1 MARALRRSWGGR
13 ILVAFG
19 WLLGLI
25 AALVLA
31 VALYI
36 YLPGGRDRLE
46 ARFTVP
52 AYAPVDFAT
61 MRKDG
66 KPHSFLIAPAG
77 LGVEKPDVAAPV
89 FALPAAEVA
98 AIWRQQIAVGENV
111 TERKWDAATNTVYSV
126 ERTALMRYPDLITAK
141 FIDLG
146 DGRSTIALFSTSV
159 YGLRDAGVNEKRIR
173 DWLDRLTKAVPAG

>member
-1 MARALRRSWGGR
+1 MARAQRRNWGFR
-13 ILVAFG
+13 ILMAFG
-19 WLLGLI
+19 WLVALI
-25 AALVLA
+25 GAILLAAALYVYA
-31 VALYI
+31 
-36 YLPGGRDRLE
+36 PGGKDRLE

-77 LGVEKPDVAAPV
+77 IGVEKPDLPAPV

-98 AIWRQQIAVGENV
+98 EIWRKQIAIGENV
-111 TERKWDAATNTVYSV
+111 TERKWDPTTRTVYSV
-126 ERTALMRYPDLITAK
+126 ERTALMRYPDLITAN

-159 YGLRDAGVNEKRIR
+159 YGLRDAGVNEKRVR
-173 DWLDRLTKAVPAG
+173 DWLARLTKAAPAG